1 MAAERAAAPAG
12 ARSQVS
18 RRAFVA
24 LVASGAGAFALAD
37 RARAQTADPA
47 QAGDS
52 ASRGSLGYPS
62 VAGRPRTPT
71 ADGDNNL
78 EIQAIEKKLL
88 CTCGCTLD
96 VYTCR
101 TTDFSC
107 TYSPALHREV
117 VALYDEGRTA
127 QEILDTFVAK
137 YGEQAL
143 MAPEPEGFNLAGYL
157 LPGVVVTG
165 LGAMLA
171 WVLTR
176 RTAVAATEAPAAR
189 VDGATE
195 DELAELE
202 RALAE
207 DDN

>member
-1 MAAERAAAPAG
+1 MAAEGDAATRAATP
-12 ARSQVS
+12 RLN
-18 RRAFVA
+18 RRAFLSLA
-24 LVASGAGAFALAD
+24 GSAGALALAGG
-37 RARAQTADPA
+37 AHAQ
-47 QAGDS
+47 GRDS
-52 ASRGSLGYPS
+52 AGQAADSARRGSLGYPS

-71 ADGDNNL
+71 SDGDNNP
-78 EIQAIEKKLL
+78 EIQAIEKQLL

-137 YGEQAL
+137 YGEKAL
-143 MAPEPEGFNLAGYL
+143 MAPEPQGFNLAGYL

-176 RTAVAATEAPAAR
+176 RTAVAAAEVPTPR
-189 VDGATE
+189 IDGATA

-202 RALAE
+202 RELAE
-207 DDN
+207 DGG

>member
-1 MAAERAAAPAG
+1 MAADRTAARTAPP
-12 ARSQVS
+12 RLS
-18 RRAFVA
+18 RRAFLA
-24 LVASGAGAFALAD
+24 LAGSGAGSLALAAG
-37 RARAQTADPA
+37 ARAQGP
-47 QAGDS
+47 DS
-52 ASRGSLGYPS
+52 ARQAADSARRGSLGYPS

-71 ADGDNNL
+71 AAGDNNA

-88 CTCGCTLD
+88 CSCGCTLD

-127 QEILDTFVAK
+127 QEILDTFVAR
-137 YGEQAL
+137 YGEKAL

-176 RTAVAATEAPAAR
+176 RSTVAAAEAPTPR
-189 VDGATE
+189 IDGATAE
-195 DELAELE
+195 ELAELE

-207 DDN
+207 DGD

>member
-1 MAAERAAAPAG
+1 MPRL
-12 ARSQVS
+12 S
-18 RRAFVA
+18 RRAF
-24 LVASGAGAFALAD
+24 LALAGSAAGSIALAGG
-37 RARAQTADPA
+37 ARAQESDTVRQAADTA
-47 QAGDS
+47 G
-52 ASRGSLGYPS
+52 RGSLGYPS
-62 VAGRPRTPT
+62 VAGRSRAPT
-71 ADGDNNL
+71 ADGDNDPA
-78 EIQAIEKKLL
+78 IQAIEKKLL

-137 YGEQAL
+137 YGEKAL

-176 RTAVAATEAPAAR
+176 RTAVAATEAPTPHIH
-189 VDGATE
+189 GATPE
-195 DELAELE
+195 ELAELE

-207 DDN
+207 DGD